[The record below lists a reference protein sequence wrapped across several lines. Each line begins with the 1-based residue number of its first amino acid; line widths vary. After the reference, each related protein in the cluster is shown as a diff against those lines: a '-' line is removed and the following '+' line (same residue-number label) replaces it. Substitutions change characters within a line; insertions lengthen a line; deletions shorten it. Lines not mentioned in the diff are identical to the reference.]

1 YDYETGRNRMV
12 EVGGGTFK
20 DWVSGG
26 RIKKR
31 DLERLQEKVRAGVPD
46 VVREQFAE
54 EEGGGKRR

>member
-1 YDYETGRNRMV
+1 MV

-20 DWVSGG
+20 AWVSGG